1 MKKVCSVLADTKLFD
16 GVEHSSFEPYC
27 ARTNLRLVW
36 KGEIVVNE
44 GDRCEGV
51 STVVSGTLAVQK
63 YSADGEYVTL
73 NLLEAGDSFGE
84 EFFFGSHT
92 EYTYSVEA
100 VSNAQIIQVPRD
112 VMFSMLEND
121 EEIRENFMRDLSDRV
136 NEQYTRI
143 NILSQRNLRL
153 KIARYLLELHYEK
166 EQEDDR
172 RYGYMQK
179 KKKEAST
186 PSVELPVSKEVAAK
200 LLAMPRPSFSR
211 ELVRMEK
218 EELIKVNGRVIWL
231 TNLEALELDGQID
244 ELEDYL

>member
-1 MKKVCSVLADTKLFD
+1 MKKVCEVLGQTKLFEGMD
-16 GVEHSSFEPYC
+16 HNLFNTYC
-27 ARTNLRLVW
+27 ARSSIRLIW

-44 GDRCEGV
+44 GDRCEGI
-51 STVVSGTLAVQK
+51 STVVSGTLAMQK

-73 NLLEAGDSFGE
+73 KLLEPGDSFGE
-84 EFFFGSHT
+84 EFFFGT
-92 EYTYSVEA
+92 KNEYTYSIESVT
-100 VSNAQIIQVPRD
+100 NAQVIHVPKD
-112 VMFSMLEND
+112 VMMTMLEND
-121 EEIRENFMRDLSDRV
+121 EEVRRNFMRDISDKV

-153 KIARYLLELHYEK
+153 KITRYLLELHYAHE
-166 EQEDDR
+166 EEDDK

-179 KKKEAST
+179 KTPVAT

-218 EELIKVNGRVIWL
+218 EGLIRVSGRIIWL
-231 TNLEALELDGQID
+231 TDLQALEEDGQTD
-244 ELEDYL
+244 DDFGE